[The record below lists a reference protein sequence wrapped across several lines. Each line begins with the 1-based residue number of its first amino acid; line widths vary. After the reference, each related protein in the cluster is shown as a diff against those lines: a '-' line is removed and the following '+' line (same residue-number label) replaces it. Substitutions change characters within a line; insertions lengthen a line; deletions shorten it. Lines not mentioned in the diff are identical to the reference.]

1 MTTGFIFAV
10 LSSVFRSSTVKL
22 ETPMDLGRVRRESSR
37 WDIDS
42 LDESFL
48 LEQLELRPGARNIT
62 FAQPRRVD
70 KVEVDVV
77 DAEL

>member
-1 MTTGFIFAV
+1 
-10 LSSVFRSSTVKL
+10 
-22 ETPMDLGRVRRESSR
+22 MDLGRVRRESSR